1 MRECIEGDDLEDCVK
16 LKTEL
21 VTNEQAAIVELQQ
34 QNLAL
39 IAQLDQYAITH
50 TFTDIFAQNFP
61 KNNFKYLD

>member
-50 TFTDIFAQNFP
+50 TFTHIFAQNFP
-61 KNNFKYLD
+61 KTN